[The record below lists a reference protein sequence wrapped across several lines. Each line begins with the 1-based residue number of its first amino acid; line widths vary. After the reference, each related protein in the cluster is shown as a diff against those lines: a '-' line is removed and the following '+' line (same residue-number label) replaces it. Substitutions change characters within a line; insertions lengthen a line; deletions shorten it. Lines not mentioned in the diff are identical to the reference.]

1 VSSSAPDSGVVAI
14 VRRQATGL
22 NEIDPWGMDHDL
34 VGAARSLARL
44 RWDITVGGADN
55 VPATGG
61 ALLVANRRPLG
72 ATPLLVAAAIG
83 RATERNV
90 RFAGIVD
97 IAPIGP
103 AMRRLGGVVA
113 RPDEVAGLLR
123 AGHLPAVWC
132 QPRITTSHRVGPAP
146 VPYLAAALE
155 AGAPVLPVAVIAP
168 PLARRVRVE
177 VGPPVVP
184 PSRTSPSRSSRRPGP
199 LAAAELADAVRQAI
213 QRMVDEA
220 SPPSWMLSG

>member
-1 VSSSAPDSGVVAI
+1 VSPVSDLLTIAG
-14 VRRQATGL
+14 RQAVGA
-22 NEIDPWGMDHDL
+22 NEIDPWGMDRDI
-34 VGAARSLARL
+34 VGIARSLARL
-44 RWDITVGGADN
+44 RWHITVGGADN
-55 VPATGG
+55 VPSSGG
-61 ALLVANRRPLG
+61 ALLVANRRPFG

-83 RATERNV
+83 RATERDV

-113 RPDEVAGLLR
+113 RPDEIGGLLR

-132 QPRITTSHRVGPAP
+132 QPRITMSHRVGTAP
-146 VPYLAAALE
+146 VPYLATALDAA
-155 AGAPVLPVAVIAP
+155 APVLPVGVIAA

-177 VGPPVVP
+177 VGPPL
-184 PSRTSPSRSSRRPGP
+184 RTSRRPGP
-199 LAAAELADAVRQAI
+199 LAVAELADAIRQAI

-220 SPPSWMLSG
+220 SPPSWLLPG

>member
-1 VSSSAPDSGVVAI
+1 VSPAADLATI
-14 VRRQATGL
+14 ARRQAAGI
-22 NEIDPWGMDHDL
+22 NEIDPWGMDRDL
-34 VGAARSLARL
+34 VGVARSLARL
-44 RWDITVGGADN
+44 RWRITVGGAEN
-55 VPATGG
+55 VPSTGG

-103 AMRRLGGVVA
+103 ILRRLGGVVA
-113 RPDEVAGLLR
+113 RPDEIGGLLR
-123 AGHLPAVWC
+123 AGHVPAVWC

-146 VPYLAAALE
+146 VPYLAAALD
-155 AGAPVLPVAVIAP
+155 AGVPVLPVAVIAP
-168 PLARRVRVE
+168 PLARRVRVD
-177 VGPPVVP
+177 VGPPLRVP
-184 PSRTSPSRSSRRPGP
+184 RRPGP
-199 LAAAELADAVRQAI
+199 LAAAELADSIRQAI

-220 SPPSWMLSG
+220 SPPSWLLPG

>member
-1 VSSSAPDSGVVAI
+1 VSSGADLLSIA
-14 VRRQATGL
+14 RRQAVGA
-22 NEIDPWGMDHDL
+22 NEIDPWGMDQDV
-34 VGAARSLARL
+34 VGVARALARL
-44 RWDITVGGADN
+44 RWSITVGGADH
-55 VPATGG
+55 VPSVGG

-83 RATERNV
+83 RATGRDV

-113 RPDEVAGLLR
+113 RPDEIGGLLR

-132 QPRITTSHRVGPAP
+132 QPRLTTSHRVGPAP

-177 VGPPVVP
+177 VGPGV
-184 PSRTSPSRSSRRPGP
+184 RTSRRPGP
-199 LAAAELADAVRQAI
+199 LAAAELADAIRQAI

-220 SPPSWMLSG
+220 SPPSWLRL

>member
-1 VSSSAPDSGVVAI
+1 MSPGSDLVTVA
-14 VRRQATGL
+14 RRQAAGL
-22 NEIDPWGMDHDL
+22 NEIDPWGMDRDL
-34 VGAARSLARL
+34 IGVARSLARL
-44 RWDITVGGADN
+44 RWRITVGGADH
-55 VPATGG
+55 VPSTGG

-113 RPDEVAGLLR
+113 RPDEIGGLLR
-123 AGHLPAVWC
+123 AGHVPAVWC
-132 QPRITTSHRVGPAP
+132 QPRVTTSHRVGAAP
-146 VPYLAAALE
+146 VPYLAAALD
-155 AGAPVLPVAVIAP
+155 AGVPVLPVAVIAP
-168 PLARRVRVE
+168 PLARRVRVD
-177 VGPPVVP
+177 VGPPMQ
-184 PSRTSPSRSSRRPGP
+184 TSRRPGP
-199 LAAAELADAVRQAI
+199 LAAAELADTIRQAI

-220 SPPSWMLSG
+220 SPPSWLLPG